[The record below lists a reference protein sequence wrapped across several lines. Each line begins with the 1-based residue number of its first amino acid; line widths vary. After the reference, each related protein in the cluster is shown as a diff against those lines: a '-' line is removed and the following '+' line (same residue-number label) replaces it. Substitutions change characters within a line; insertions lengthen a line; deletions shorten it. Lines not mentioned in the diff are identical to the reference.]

1 MRKKIVA
8 GNWKMNNDLT
18 ESQALITEVRGI
30 IRDELRLD
38 NVEVVLFPTHF
49 ALPSCV
55 RLLEG
60 SGVFSGA
67 QNCHQENSGAYTGE
81 VSASMVKALG
91 ATHVIIGHSERRQY
105 FGENNEI
112 CNAKIHSAVDQDLT
126 VLYCIGETLEER
138 ESNTHLDI
146 LKSQLIDGLNDVS
159 AQQLKNIVIA
169 YEPVWAIGT
178 GKTASSEQAQEIHA
192 FLREQLTAKYGEAVA
207 QSVRIL
213 YGGSVKPDNAK
224 ELFSQNDI
232 DGGLIGGASL
242 KARDFAEIVRAAQ

>member
-8 GNWKMNNDLT
+8 GNWKMNNGLA

-38 NVEVVLFPTHF
+38 NVDVILFPTHF

-67 QNCHQENSGAYTGE
+67 QNCHQEKSGAYTGE
-81 VSASMVKALG
+81 VSASMIKSVG

-105 FGENNEI
+105 FGEDNEI
-112 CNAKIHSAVDQDLT
+112 CNAKVRSAIEEGLM

-138 ESNTHLDI
+138 I
-146 LKSQLIDGLNDVS
+146 K
-159 AQQLKNIVIA
+159 
-169 YEPVWAIGT
+169 
-178 GKTASSEQAQEIHA
+178 
-192 FLREQLTAKYGEAVA
+192 
-207 QSVRIL
+207 
-213 YGGSVKPDNAK
+213 
-224 ELFSQNDI
+224 
-232 DGGLIGGASL
+232 
-242 KARDFAEIVRAAQ
+242 